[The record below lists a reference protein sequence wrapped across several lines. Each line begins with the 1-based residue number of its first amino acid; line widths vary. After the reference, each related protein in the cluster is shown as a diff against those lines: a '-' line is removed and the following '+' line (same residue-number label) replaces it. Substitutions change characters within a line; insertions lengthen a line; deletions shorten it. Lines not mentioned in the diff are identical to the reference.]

1 MRARRLHWGGLL
13 RRAVQVATVLFV
25 LWTALGA
32 LWRNY
37 KVAHNSARIVGLI
50 HGDAWATAYRWNEDL
65 LGLWGEPYRASFDFL
80 GMPWAATVGGLA
92 TADPILALSLLAG
105 GVASAGVLLSALVA
119 VALAVVFGK
128 VFCSHI
134 CPMRLAFEIGQWIRG
149 GLLRLGLPLPRLHT
163 HSSLAGW
170 VLVGGLAASVFAGLG
185 VWFLLL
191 PYLGLVAGIFVG
203 VTAGVA
209 TGVLAVP
216 AVLWLVDLFLAPG
229 VFCRSLCPQGFV
241 LQHLGARSALR
252 LVKRPDRPCPGPCQ
266 ACTMVCPYGLS
277 PREQT
282 HRPVCDNCGRCVPVC
297 PTGALSRRMHL
308 PVLGLLAALALTPV
322 AAEAH
327 HNKGLPHYGY
337 FENYPQVPTEEVII
351 IDGPWEMGA
360 TVFNFQGYSR
370 KDANAPND
378 VKFFVYL
385 YNLEEDQA
393 YLGPVTF
400 DIVLDGQVV
409 STFTREHVDE
419 EVVYSTRETLP
430 ASGTYELVAHIP
442 GSDVAPALPFEID
455 LDEDGVSWWLVGG
468 LVGVLVPLFLLAA
481 LGRSRRGRARL
492 MRDGRAGPPGRPTFD
507 GAADDAQ
514 ATFAEEDAT

>member
-1 MRARRLHWGGLL
+1 MSRRRGRGGAVL
-13 RRAVQVATVLFV
+13 RRTIQVATVLFV

-37 KVAHNSARIVGLI
+37 KVAHNSARLVGLM
-50 HGDAWATAYRWNEDL
+50 HGPAWARAYRWNEDL
-65 LGLWGEPYRASFDFL
+65 LSLWGEPYRASFDFL
-80 GMPWAATVGGLA
+80 GMPWAATVGGVA
-92 TADPILALSLLAG
+92 TADPILALSLLVTGRA
-105 GVASAGVLLSALVA
+105 AAGVLLSALVA
-119 VALAVVFGK
+119 VALAAVLGK

-134 CPMRLAFEIGQWIRG
+134 CPMRLAFELGQWIRG
-149 GLLRLGLPLPRLHT
+149 GLLRLGLPLPRLRPRA
-163 HSSLAGW
+163 SLGGW
-170 VLVGGLAASVFAGLG
+170 VLLGGLLASLFAGLG
-185 VWFLLL
+185 VWFLVL

-216 AVLWLVDLFLAPG
+216 AALWLIDLFVAPG
-229 VFCRSLCPQGFV
+229 AFCRSLCPQGFL
-241 LQHLGARSALR
+241 LQWFGARSALR
-252 LVKRPDRPCPGPCQ
+252 LVKRAAPPCPGPCQ

-277 PREQT
+277 PRDGT

-297 PTGALSRRMHL
+297 PTGVLSRRLHL
-308 PVLGLLAALALTPV
+308 PVLGLALGLALTPV
-322 AAEAH
+322 VAGAH

-385 YNLEEDQA
+385 YNLEDDAA

-409 STFTREHVDE
+409 SSFTRAHVDE

-468 LVGVLVPLFLLAA
+468 LVGALVPLFALAA
-481 LGRSRRGRARL
+481 LGRGRRGRARL
-492 MRDGRAGPPGRPTFD
+492 MRDGRAPVPAPGDHDPFD
-507 GAADDAQ
+507 
-514 ATFAEEDAT
+514 EEAVP